1 MPSQQTVA
9 VAEQRP
15 VGVLVRLVDVVI
27 FLVEVTVGLTVF
39 VTVGFLLVEG
49 TGFLVVDGAGFLVV
63 DGAGFL
69 VVEGAGF
76 LVVEG
81 AGFLVVEGAGFL
93 VLVFL
98 VLLGTGGFLVDDV
111 GQGGATGFA
120 ERSQTS

>member
-81 AGFLVVEGAGFL
+81 AGFLV
-93 VLVFL
+93 LVFL

>member
-1 MPSQQTVA
+1 MPSQQTVV

-76 LVVEG
+76 LV
-81 AGFLVVEGAGFL
+81 
-93 VLVFL
+93 LVFL